1 MVSFIYYLNLALRT
15 FKHKPTRSWL
25 TIIGIFIGIT
35 ALVALV
41 SIGQG
46 LQETIDK
53 QFSMLNPNA
62 IYIFP
67 GGGMYGVLAAT
78 VGTVQ
83 LTDHDVKIIKR
94 VNGIEK
100 AAGFSATLAGI
111 ESGNEIKYAFVIGYD
126 PSELTLSEISSISP
140 EKGRELEPN
149 DGYKAIVGW
158 LYANGDVFKKKLNVG
173 DEITIKGRK
182 FTIVGIAER
191 VGSEED
197 DKQVY
202 IPLSTMREVYGDIGY
217 MTVWAT
223 VKENYPID
231 LVAERVKEVLRK
243 DRNLKEGEEDFT
255 VQTPQQL
262 YETYGAVI
270 SIVQIIVIGIASI
283 SLIVGGIGIMNTMYT
298 SVLERTREIG
308 IMKAVGAKN
317 SDIMMIFLIE
327 SGILGLV
334 GGVIGIIAGIGISK
348 IIESVTLQTG
358 YPFGASTPPWLILG
372 ALAFSFIVGSIS
384 GLLPAMQAAK
394 MKPAESLRV

>member
-1 MVSFIYYLNLALRT
+1 MVSFIYYFNLALRT
-15 FKHKPTRSWL
+15 FKQKPTRSWL
-25 TIIGIFIGIT
+25 TVIGIFIGIA

-67 GGGMYGVLAAT
+67 GGGIYGLLAAT
-78 VGTVQ
+78 VGSIQ
-83 LTDHDVKIIKR
+83 MTDHDVKVIQR

-111 ESGNEIKYAFVIGYD
+111 ESGDEIKYAYVIGYD
-126 PSELTLSEISSISP
+126 PAKLSLKEISSISP
-140 EKGRELEPN
+140 ENGRELQPS
-149 DGYKAIVGW
+149 DGYKVVVGW
-158 LYANGDVFKKKLNVG
+158 LYANGDVFKKKLKVG
-173 DEITIKGRK
+173 DEITIKGKK

-202 IPLSTMREVYGDIGY
+202 IPLSAMKEIYGDIGY
-217 MTVWAT
+217 MTIWAT

-231 LVAERVKEVLRK
+231 LVAERVKDELRK

-270 SIVQIIVIGIASI
+270 SIVQIIVIGIAAI

-308 IMKAVGAKN
+308 IMKAVGARN
-317 SDIMMIFLIE
+317 RDIMMIFLIE

-334 GGVIGIIAGIGISK
+334 GGVIGTIVGIAISK
-348 IIESVTLQTG
+348 GIETITLSTG
-358 YPFGASTPPWLILG
+358 YPFGASTPPWLIIGSL
-372 ALAFSFIVGSIS
+372 LFSFLVGSIS
-384 GLLPAMQAAK
+384 GSLPALKAAK
-394 MKPAESLRV
+394 MKPAESLRI